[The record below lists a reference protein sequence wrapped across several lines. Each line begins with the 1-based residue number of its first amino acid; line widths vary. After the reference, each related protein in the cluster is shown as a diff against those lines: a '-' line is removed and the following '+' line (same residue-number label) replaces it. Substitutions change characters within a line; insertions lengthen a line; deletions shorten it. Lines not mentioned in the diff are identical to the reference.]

1 VDFLSVIGTR
11 PQYIKFAAIQ
21 RAFRKRSIE
30 HDYIDSGQHYNPEL
44 SAGIVSDLGLLPA
57 LKVLNPGT
65 GHPLAQI
72 SNLLVQL
79 DETLDKYQPR
89 IVLVYGDTNTT
100 LAAALSCVKKDIK
113 FCHIEA
119 GLRSYNGSNQEERN
133 RILVDHS
140 ADILFAPTENSVQ
153 NLKFEGLENR
163 TCYVGDVM
171 VDILL
176 QGEPYNFPAHSTSM
190 KLKQGE
196 YFVATFHRAENVDS
210 EVNLRRTV
218 KALSQV
224 QGKIVLFAH
233 PRLVKQ
239 MAIFGI
245 SFPKNVTVLTP
256 VTHSQILSWI
266 KHSNGLITDSGG
278 LQKEAFILR
287 VPCVTM
293 RAETEWPET
302 LVNGWNMLI
311 PDLEDLGVA
320 LNRKPKE
327 IYVNPFGDGQAGLKI
342 VDKLQNFLSEIG

>member
-1 VDFLSVIGTR
+1 M
-11 PQYIKFAAIQ
+11 
-21 RAFRKRSIE
+21 E
-30 HDYIDSGQHYNPEL
+30 
-44 SAGIVSDLGLLPA
+44 
-57 LKVLNPGT
+57 
-65 GHPLAQI
+65 
-72 SNLLVQL
+72 
-79 DETLDKYQPR
+79 
-89 IVLVYGDTNTT
+89 
-100 LAAALSCVKKDIK
+100 
-113 FCHIEA
+113 
-119 GLRSYNGSNQEERN
+119 
-133 RILVDHS
+133 
-140 ADILFAPTENSVQ
+140 
-153 NLKFEGLENR
+153 
-163 TCYVGDVM
+163 
-171 VDILL
+171 
-176 QGEPYNFPAHSTSM
+176 
-190 KLKQGE
+190 LKQGE

-245 SFPKNVTVLTP
+245 SFPKNVIVLTP

-327 IYVNPFGDGQAGLKI
+327 IYFNPFGDGQAGLKI
-342 VDKLQNFLSEIG
+342 VDKLENFLSEIG